1 MTGSP
6 GPTFTVVDAASP
18 DARLALERY
27 VGELEL
33 RFPTG
38 FDARQALAEADAA
51 FNEPSGRFVVA
62 LVEGEVVGCG
72 ALLWLDQD
80 TAEIKRMWVDPRR
93 RGVGLGRGLLE
104 HLEGEALRAGR
115 SRVVL
120 DTNAVLTEAIAMYRA
135 SGYVAIERYNENP
148 YAHHWFAK
156 RLPQTSSE
164 RR

>member
-6 GPTFTVVDAASP
+6 GPNFSVVDAGSP
-18 DARLALERY
+18 EARLALERY
-27 VGELEL
+27 VGELEQ

-38 FDARQALAEADAA
+38 FDGGQALDEADAA

-62 LVEGEVVGCG
+62 LLDGDVVGCG

-80 TAEIKRMWVDPRR
+80 TAEIKRMWVDPQR
-93 RGVGLGRGLLE
+93 RGIGLGRRLLA
-104 HLEGEALRAGR
+104 HLEGEASRAGR

-120 DTNAVLTEAIAMYRA
+120 DTNAALTEAIAMYRA
-135 SGYVAIERYNENP
+135 AGYVAIERYNDNP

-156 RLPQTSSE
+156 QLPQTSSE
-164 RR
+164 RP